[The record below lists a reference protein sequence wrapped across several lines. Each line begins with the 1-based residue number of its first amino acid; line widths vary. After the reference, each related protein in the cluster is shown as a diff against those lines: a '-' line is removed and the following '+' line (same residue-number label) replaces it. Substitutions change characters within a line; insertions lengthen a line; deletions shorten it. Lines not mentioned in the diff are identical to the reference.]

1 MYAASAVTVEHVR
14 LRGAQMDAPP
24 ARQRLSY
31 LLSSVALRPSRMSP
45 SAVLVVRSMR
55 DPLPGAIAK
64 PFSSAAFPSPAWEN
78 AAEARLSALCA
89 EAARPARSVVRPSAE
104 AVLFAD
110 HSELLACLALDLGT
124 GAGLAWWWTSILR
137 HHLARGFGAQ
147 SDMWPLVWAEH
158 PQYAPAAMQQ
168 LDERKQAVCVLER
181 ITPSQAWRL
190 LLAVARAFGL
200 PASMLVAA
208 RDEAGLAPAT
218 GEESRRSPSAPAEAP
233 SDAPPEIGTPLAPR
247 QSGAPPTT
255 PARRAPSGRRPDMTA
270 PWEPYVA
277 ASAVPHALGV
287 ERGALL
293 GVSLLL
299 HRAPRRAE
307 SAHFAPR
314 FRSWLAGE
322 RALAGR
328 NDEEAAASSP
338 QRSPSGARVDPVA
351 VNGADAKIA
360 SSTMQAQAPPSP
372 VTVNGADA
380 TIASSRM
387 QAQASPSPHL
397 DPPSPRLDEDATP
410 HRPETA
416 RNRAGSGAS
425 PQAGV
430 ATEAQPA
437 SILSANDSAASG
449 LPIQDQIEAAPL
461 APNIE
466 PAPLAPKRMNF
477 TEARIQFEDGCPT
490 SVGGIFYLIHLLLRS
505 DLLSFDVGLRGW
517 ALLEL
522 LARCLLYRAW
532 GAVADDPV
540 WDALALLDFREP
552 GTHPGADFTPQPV
565 YEAPES
571 WLRGLNESER
581 YARFRSERLEVWHGE
596 GFLAL
601 DTTTPIDTASCAR
614 MTRQQRRAFRK
625 DASVCAAGVDLAPD
639 LRRFLHF
646 LLPFVRWRLRRALG
660 AASLTDILQRQGTLY
675 ITRSHVDLV
684 MRMNEIS
691 VPARIA
697 GLDANPGWTPELG
710 RVIKFHFVDE
720 FDGGRL

>member
-1 MYAASAVTVEHVR
+1 MHAASSVTVEHVR
-14 LRGAQMDAPP
+14 LRGAQIDAPA

-31 LLSSVALRPSRMSP
+31 LLSSVTLRPSRMSP

-64 PFSSAAFPSPAWEN
+64 PFASAAVPSPAWER
-78 AAEARLSALCA
+78 AAQARLSALCA

-110 HSELLACLALDLGT
+110 QSELLACLALDLGT
-124 GAGLAWWWTSILR
+124 GAGLAWWWKSILR
-137 HHLARGFGAQ
+137 RHLARGFGAP
-147 SDMWPLVWAEH
+147 SDMWPMVWAEQ
-158 PQYAPAAMQQ
+158 PQYVPGAMQQ
-168 LDERKQAVCVLER
+168 LDERKQAARVLER
-181 ITPSQAWRL
+181 IAPTQAWRL
-190 LLAVARAFGL
+190 LLAVAHAFGL
-200 PASMLVAA
+200 PASMLIAA
-208 RDEAGLAPAT
+208 HDEAGLAPAT
-218 GEESRRSPSAPAEAP
+218 RNESRRSPSSPAEVP
-233 SDAPPEIGTPLAPR
+233 SDAPPEIGTPPAPR
-247 QSGAPPTT
+247 QSSAPPR
-255 PARRAPSGRRPDMTA
+255 PAHRAPSGRRPDITA

-277 ASAVPHALGV
+277 ASAVPASLGV
-287 ERGALL
+287 ERRALL

-299 HRAPRRAE
+299 HRAPRQTA

-314 FRSWLAGE
+314 FRSWLSGE
-322 RALAGR
+322 RALAGGH
-328 NDEEAAASSP
+328 DEERAASSP
-338 QRSPSGARVDPVA
+338 QSARSGPRVDPVT
-351 VNGADAKIA
+351 VNGADARI
-360 SSTMQAQAPPSP
+360 SSSGLQARAPPSP

-380 TIASSRM
+380 KIVSSRM
-387 QAQASPSPHL
+387 QAQASQ
-397 DPPSPRLDEDATP
+397 SPRLDE
-410 HRPETA
+410 ESTA

-425 PQAGV
+425 ARAGL
-430 ATEAQPA
+430 AIGAQPDSMVSA
-437 SILSANDSAASG
+437 SDSVASG

-461 APNIE
+461 PPNIE
-466 PAPLAPKRMNF
+466 AAPLAPKRMNF
-477 TEARIQFEDGCPT
+477 TEAQVQFEDGCPT
-490 SVGGIFYLIHLLLRS
+490 SLGGIFYLVHLLLRS

-522 LARCLLYRAW
+522 LARCLLSRAW
-532 GAVADDPV
+532 GAVAEDPV

-571 WLRGLNESER
+571 WLRGLNESKR
-581 YARFRSERLEVWHGE
+581 YARFRSERVEVWHGE
-596 GFLAL
+596 GFLTL
-601 DTTTPIDTASCAR
+601 DTTAPIHTATCAR
-614 MTRQQRRAFRK
+614 MSRQQRRAFRK
-625 DASVCAAGVDLAPD
+625 DASVCAAGVDLAPE

-660 AASLTDILQRQGTLY
+660 EASLADILQRQGTLY